1 MLLPMDDDDID
12 EDFVIGGIDDIPNDE
27 VVEEYFPSTLAGE
40 EGYVV
45 EEVIPKGQYVSG
57 HVILNQCGSL
67 LNRNDKEIVGYKA
80 QKYFLQRIASVSGE
94 NMVPLL
100 YPEGMMFPSIFWSM
114 VSKSGSILGAIPS
127 GLLVKSGYHGFAS
140 MKNHARCRLTLPGTS
155 TSTNA
160 AYVSYLYDIQVNLS
174 LNCEDSRIILNR
186 GLMEST
192 SETGLQVRSRD
203 DNLLSDCVDSKQT
216 VRNLCA
222 SQGYHKMDF
231 FLTFTCNQND
241 HFGMKFIK
249 RWIDNDEWQ
258 KHFTLFDSYSHDEKG
273 RFLWLWH
280 SLHQY

>member
-1 MLLPMDDDDID
+1 
-12 EDFVIGGIDDIPNDE
+12 
-27 VVEEYFPSTLAGE
+27 
-40 EGYVV
+40 
-45 EEVIPKGQYVSG
+45 
-57 HVILNQCGSL
+57 
-67 LNRNDKEIVGYKA
+67 
-80 QKYFLQRIASVSGE
+80 
-94 NMVPLL
+94 
-100 YPEGMMFPSIFWSM
+100 MFPSIFWSM